1 MNYFSFI
8 KNEQV
13 LEIAIF
19 VVICFSILAFFYG
32 FFTFILFLRNVGF
45 YLRDRNMVE
54 AAKVTKE
61 EKPDPITQFEATN
74 DLLKLI
80 NTLID
85 NQCTVILK
93 TTVALGE
100 KYNYTSIKDDVTSI
114 SNTVFNGLDKT
125 MVFNNPD
132 IFLTDEYIM
141 TYITQQTSLTLLNAV
156 ITYNTQSGFSA
167 PIVSNE

>member
-19 VVICFSILAFFYG
+19 AVICFSILAFFYG

-45 YLRDRNMVE
+45 YLRDKNMVE

-74 DLLKLI
+74 NLLKLI

-100 KYNYTSIKDDVTSI
+100 KYNYTSIKEDVTSI

-125 MVFNNPD
+125 MIFNNPD
-132 IFLTDEYIM
+132 IFLTNEYIM

>member
-19 VVICFSILAFFYG
+19 VVICFTILAFFYG
-32 FFTFILFLRNVGF
+32 FFSFILFLRNVGF
-45 YLRDRNMVE
+45 YLRDKNMVE
-54 AAKVTKE
+54 AAKVAKV

-74 DLLKLI
+74 ELLRLI

-100 KYNYTSIKDDVTSI
+100 KYNYTSIKDDVATI
-114 SNTVFNGLDKT
+114 SNMVFNGLDKT
-125 MVFNNPD
+125 MTFSNPN

-156 ITYNTQSGFSA
+156 ITYNTQSGFSE

>member
-13 LEIAIF
+13 FEIAIF
-19 VVICFSILAFFYG
+19 VVICFTILTFFYG
-32 FFTFILFLRNVGF
+32 FFSFILFLRNVGF
-45 YLRDRNMVE
+45 YLRDKNMVE
-54 AAKVTKE
+54 AAKVAKVET
-61 EKPDPITQFEATN
+61 PDPITQFEATN
-74 DLLKLI
+74 DLLRLI

-114 SNTVFNGLDKT
+114 SNMVFNGLDKN
-125 MVFNNPD
+125 MIFSNPN
-132 IFLTDEYIM
+132 IFLTNEYIM

-156 ITYNTQSGFSA
+156 ITYNTQSGFSE